1 MIAAAAATAITST
14 MFSSPCEA
22 NTPAATRAVSPGSG
36 TPPDSSITIRKSA
49 ISP

>member
-14 MFSSPCEA
+14 MLRLPWEA
-22 NTPAATRAVSPGSG
+22 KMEAVTSAVSPGSG
-36 TPPDSSITIRKSA
+36 TPPDSSITTRKRA